1 MEKVMIEK
9 KIIFEGKEYIKIK
22 KIQGN
27 RKTYIEYRN
36 EELQK
41 MKFFEVDKGNLK
53 EISNKEDLKLAIEK
67 NYIIE

>member
-1 MEKVMIEK
+1 MIEN
-9 KIIFEGKEYIKIK
+9 KIIFEGKEYIKMK

-27 RKTYIEYRN
+27 RKIYIEYRN

-41 MKFFEVDKGNLK
+41 IKFFEVDKGSLK
-53 EISNKEDLKLAIEK
+53 EISNKDDLKIAIEK

>member
-1 MEKVMIEK
+1 MIEN
-9 KIIFEGKEYIKIK
+9 KIIFEGKEYIKMK

-41 MKFFEVDKGNLK
+41 IKFFEVDKGSLK
-53 EISNKEDLKLAIEK
+53 EISNKDDLKIAIEK

>member
-1 MEKVMIEK
+1 MIEK
-9 KIIFEGKEYIKIK
+9 KIIFEGKEYIKMK

-41 MKFFEVDKGNLK
+41 IKFFEVDKGSLK
-53 EISNKEDLKLAIEK
+53 EIGNKDDLKIAIEK